1 MGAARR
7 TEVRQIGSY
16 VVTREVRGS
25 GPGRVYLGERSSGGE
40 EVVIKELV
48 VSPSLDAAAVTH
60 FMREAEL
67 MARAAHPNI
76 VRVHDLEQVGDVRY
90 IVLEHVEGT
99 TLREIITAGDVP
111 LLRVFVVMHGV
122 LRGLDHAHSH
132 NIVHLDLRPENILVS
147 RTGEVK
153 ITDFGIARLADDPRS
168 STASQPGP
176 LAATPQ
182 YMSPEQVA
190 GGKIDARSDL
200 YSAGIVLYEL
210 VCGTPPFAAAEIDR
224 PFSLMAKHVQSA
236 PPPPSVR
243 RPGLDP
249 ELESLILK
257 ALSKRPED
265 RYQSANDFD
274 RALVRIADRLAPG
287 WDKGEATAA
296 APRATTRRWRW
307 PFGRR

>member
-1 MGAARR
+1 
-7 TEVRQIGSY
+7 
-16 VVTREVRGS
+16 
-25 GPGRVYLGERSSGGE
+25 
-40 EVVIKELV
+40 
-48 VSPSLDAAAVTH
+48 
-60 FMREAEL
+60 MREAEL

-200 YSAGIVLYEL
+200 YSAAIVLYEL
-210 VCGTPPFAAAEIDR
+210 VCGAPPFAAGQSDR

-265 RYQSANDFD
+265 RYQSADEFD
-274 RALVRIADRLAPG
+274 RALSRIADRLAPG
-287 WDKGEATAA
+287 WDKGTDARAGAA
-296 APRATTRRWRW
+296 VPTSKRTRWSW
-307 PFGRR
+307 PFRRR